1 MIIKE
6 DIREYTLEE
15 LVSIKF
21 EATKA
26 ASKAAAKH
34 IEEHGEYAYCGF
46 AWVDIY
52 GIKGSTKL
60 GRKMKEAGFEKN
72 YSGNYSIWNP
82 SGSHTQCMTTKEIGA
97 EAAAEVFHKAGFIS
111 YAHSRPD

>member
-6 DIREYTLEE
+6 DINEYTVEE
-15 LVSIKF
+15 LISIKD
-21 EATKA
+21 EASKA
-26 ASKAAAKH
+26 ANVAAAKH

-52 GIKGSTKL
+52 GVKGSTKL
-60 GRKMKEAGFEKN
+60 GRKMKEAGFVKN
-72 YSGNYSIWNP
+72 YSGDYSIWNP

-97 EAAAEVFHKAGFIS
+97 KAAAEVFQKAGFIS
-111 YAHSRPD
+111 YSHSRAD